1 VKRGVGEW
9 AKRSGEKRG
18 GEKRGGEKRGG
29 GKRGGEWA
37 MLKRKL
43 SRFTFPSNQIEV
55 PAGTKDT

>member
-1 VKRGVGEW
+1 MKRGVGEW
-9 AKRSGEKRG
+9 AKRS